1 MVKNMKNEIRK
12 IEGENEIVK
21 ALKKLKENIT
31 KIKISNTADNCYIEN
46 YYNQILE
53 AVREYEDVS
62 LDSLDEFFRD
72 YISRELIEEEA
83 LDYARCGDLMSI
95 QYLLKDLDLICATF
109 KRYKY
114 IGFAG
119 GIRNINREDIKEL
132 KENILNYIDNEL
144 IGDED

>member
-12 IEGENEIVK
+12 IEGESEIMK
-21 ALKKLKENIT
+21 ALKKLKENII
-31 KIKISNTADNCYIEN
+31 KIKISNTVDSCYIEN

-53 AVREYEDVS
+53 AVREYEDIS
-62 LDSLDEFFRD
+62 LDSLNEFFED
-72 YISRELIEEEA
+72 YVSIEEIERET

-114 IGFAG
+114 IGFVG

-132 KENILNYIDNEL
+132 KENIIDYIDNEL
-144 IGDED
+144 IGDEE